1 MNLKETFIGW
11 LTPRMMKSTDEQK
24 QEMKNEISG
33 GVIWEVLPYPAL
45 GGGPS

>member
-1 MNLKETFIGW
+1 
-11 LTPRMMKSTDEQK
+11 MMKSTDEQK

-33 GVIWEVLPYPAL
+33 GVLWEVLPYPAL